1 MTPKAINAAIDAI
14 IARAPDLRR
23 AGITELSVGDLSL
36 TIGAPLYDWPGPG
49 PVLADADAKNP
60 LAFRVG
66 TPPPADAPQPD
77 PVDPLNDAATYPG
90 GRVPGFQ
97 RPKE

>member
-14 IARAPDLRR
+14 ISRAPDLRR
-23 AGITELSVGDLSL
+23 AGITELSVGDLRL
-36 TIGAPLYDWPGPG
+36 
-49 PVLADADAKNP
+49 V
-60 LAFRVG
+60 VG
-66 TPPPADAPQPD
+66 TPWIDPPTVTDARGLVVAPDAPP
-77 PVDPLNDAATYPG
+77 PEAVDPLNDPSTYPG

>member
-14 IARAPDLRR
+14 ISRASDLRR
-23 AGITELSVGDLSL
+23 AGITELSVGDLRL
-36 TIGAPLYDWPGPG
+36 
-49 PVLADADAKNP
+49 V
-60 LAFRVG
+60 VG
-66 TPPPADAPQPD
+66 TPWHDPPTDARGLVVPPEA
-77 PVDPLNDAATYPG
+77 PPPEAVDPLNDAATYPG

>member
-23 AGITELSVGDLSL
+23 AGITELSVGDLRL
-36 TIGAPLYDWPGPG
+36 
-49 PVLADADAKNP
+49 V
-60 LAFRVG
+60 VG
-66 TPPPADAPQPD
+66 TPWIDPVAARDAANAEWLARIKVETPAPEAPPPE
-77 PVDPLNDAATYPG
+77 PVDPLNDAATYAMG

>member
-1 MTPKAINAAIDAI
+1 MTPKAINAALDVI

-23 AGITELSVGDLSL
+23 AGITELTVGDLSL
-36 TIGAPLYDWPGPG
+36 TIGAPWHDPPT
-49 PVLADADAKNP
+49 DARGLVVEHEA
-60 LAFRVG
+60 
-66 TPPPADAPQPD
+66 PPPD

>member
-14 IARAPDLRR
+14 IARASDLRR
-23 AGITELSVGDLSL
+23 AGITELSVGELRL
-36 TIGAPLYDWPGPG
+36 
-49 PVLADADAKNP
+49 V
-60 LAFRVG
+60 VG
-66 TPPPADAPQPD
+66 TPWIDMPAVTDARGLVVPPEAPPTE